1 MDLEVLA
8 GDQPAAVVR
17 EAAGESCRTGGSP
30 VQNGSRAKL
39 SPAQPS
45 RLCYTV
51 RRSMAEEK
59 LISEFVERMK
69 TATDKDLVSVIL
81 YGSAAQ
87 GEFHP
92 EYSDLNLLCVV
103 RNTSFAALNSISP
116 VVDWWRGKKHR
127 PPLVLTPEE
136 LKTTA
141 DVFSIEFLDMKQRYR
156 VLWGEDVLKTL
167 EVPMHLH
174 RSQLEYELREKLFLL
189 RQHVMLAGAKDA
201 QLWEVMLQSLSSFTT
216 LFRHVLVE
224 MGKAERQH
232 SLDAVKE
239 LATRLNFD
247 ASPFVQLIEVR
258 AKRLDR
264 KQLRAADIAA
274 GYLSGIEKVAAAV
287 DTMQSSALGG

>member
-1 MDLEVLA
+1 MSD
-8 GDQPAAVVR
+8 
-17 EAAGESCRTGGSP
+17 
-30 VQNGSRAKL
+30 
-39 SPAQPS
+39 
-45 RLCYTV
+45 
-51 RRSMAEEK
+51 EK
-59 LISEFVERMK
+59 LLAEFVERMR
-69 TATDKDLVSVIL
+69 AAVPDVVSVVL

-103 RNTSFAALNSISP
+103 RETSFAALSRMAG
-116 VVDWWRGKKHR
+116 VVEWWRGKKHR
-127 PPLVLTPEE
+127 PPLVLTLVE

-141 DVFSIEFLDMKQRYR
+141 DVFSIEFFDMKHRYR
-156 VLWGEDVLKTL
+156 VLWGEDVLKNL

-189 RQHVMLAGAKDA
+189 RQHVMLAGAKES
-201 QLWEVMLQSLSSFTT
+201 QLWDVMLQSLSSFTT

-232 SLDAVKE
+232 SLDAVKD
-239 LATRLNFD
+239 LASRLNFD
-247 ASPFVQLIEVR
+247 ASPFVSLIEVR
-258 AKRLDR
+258 AKKTDP

-287 DTMQSSALGG
+287 DTMQSSSVRS

>member
-1 MDLEVLA
+1 
-8 GDQPAAVVR
+8 
-17 EAAGESCRTGGSP
+17 
-30 VQNGSRAKL
+30 
-39 SPAQPS
+39 
-45 RLCYTV
+45 
-51 RRSMAEEK
+51 MAEEK
-59 LISEFVERMK
+59 VLAEFVERIK
-69 TATDKDLVSVIL
+69 ASAGTSLVSAIL

-87 GEFHP
+87 GDFHP

-103 RNTSFAALNSISP
+103 RETSFAALTGISA
-116 VVDWWRGKKHR
+116 VVEWWRGKKHH

-136 LKTTA
+136 LRTTA
-141 DVFSIEFLDMKQRYR
+141 DVFSIEFLDMKHRYR

-189 RQHVMLAGAKDA
+189 RQHVMLAGAKES
-201 QLWEVMLQSLSSFTT
+201 QLWDVMLQSLSSFTT

-232 SLDAVKE
+232 SLDAVKD
-239 LATRLNFD
+239 LASRLNFD
-247 ASPFVQLIEVR
+247 ASPFVSLIEVR
-258 AKRLDR
+258 AKKTDR

-287 DTMQSSALGG
+287 DTMQGSVGR

>member
-1 MDLEVLA
+1 
-8 GDQPAAVVR
+8 
-17 EAAGESCRTGGSP
+17 
-30 VQNGSRAKL
+30 
-39 SPAQPS
+39 
-45 RLCYTV
+45 
-51 RRSMAEEK
+51 MAEEK
-59 LISEFVERMK
+59 LLAEFVERMK
-69 TATDKDLVSVIL
+69 AVADKDLVSVVL

-103 RNTSFAALNSISP
+103 RNTSFAALNRISA

-141 DVFSIEFLDMKQRYR
+141 DVFSIEFLDIKVRYR
-156 VLWGEDVLKTL
+156 VLWGEDVLKDL
-167 EVPMHLH
+167 DVPMHLH

-189 RQHVMLAGAKDA
+189 RQHIMLAGAKET
-201 QLWEVMLQSLSSFTT
+201 QLWDVMLQSLSSFTT

-239 LATRLNFD
+239 LAARLNFN
-247 ASPFVQLIEVR
+247 ASPFVQLIDVR
-258 AKRLDR
+258 AERADR
-264 KQLRAADIAA
+264 KQLRATDIAE
-274 GYLSGIEKVAAAV
+274 GYLSGIEKVATAV
-287 DTMQSSALGG
+287 DRMQSSSVGS

>member
-1 MDLEVLA
+1 MPEDKLI
-8 GDQPAAVVR
+8 GDFVDKMRAT
-17 EAAGESCRTGGSP
+17 AAG
-30 VQNGSRAKL
+30 N
-39 SPAQPS
+39 
-45 RLCYTV
+45 
-51 RRSMAEEK
+51 
-59 LISEFVERMK
+59 
-69 TATDKDLVSVIL
+69 LVSVVL

-103 RNTSFAALNSISP
+103 RETSFNALARISD
-116 VVDWWRGKKHR
+116 VVEWWRAKKYH
-127 PPLVLTPEE
+127 PPLVLTAEE

-156 VLWGEDVLKTL
+156 VLWGDDVLKSL
-167 EVPMHLH
+167 EIPMHLH

-201 QLWEVMLQSLSSFTT
+201 RLWEVMLQSLSSFTT

-224 MGKAERQH
+224 VGKAERQH

-239 LATRLNFD
+239 LAARLNFD

-258 AKRLDR
+258 AKRTDR

-274 GYLSGIEKVAAAV
+274 GYLRGIEKVAAAV
-287 DTMQSSALGG
+287 DTMQSSSAGS